1 MKNFMKQS
9 REIFYKERKKL
20 TFSFSWYNRL
30 YKPKWMTKLMD
41 RRFEDTY
48 RHQRILY
55 KNGRI
60 AMGKI
65 VQSNTLLFN
74 AGKDDSPAAMV
85 YSEDPYFEENPEKL
99 KKIASYLYSIKGV
112 KCEDEDLQ
120 IFSDILQDEFVTLFN
135 FKVPEKITFGKNVY
149 FTSFMVVRNHLPNGY
164 IDFEYFPVIIYPEKT
179 EASIILPSK
188 YWIPEPKDVITL
200 RTMNKNID
208 LINLD
213 PEKYIMMVEKFIEYA
228 IYKSRTAWWSRD
240 EWRRRILHFRYQK
253 STALI
258 NNGNMKEAKE
268 FLYELLDEINAPEGH
283 RTSDTFYM
291 LVLFNIASVLIY
303 CEKFEEAKEKIELI
317 KITFSNLKHQKYIE
331 TFDKLLKFKE
341 MELNIL
347 HDDLEKGGRYLQE
360 LLSVK
365 SNETERGNL
374 LLYKGIYHYKRN
386 EKDEALECL
395 KESSNILKAPYQSQK
410 IQYYI
415 KSVTF
420 NI

>member
-1 MKNFMKQS
+1 MKNFMNQA

-20 TFSFSWYNRL
+20 TFCFSWYNRI
-30 YKPKWMTKLMD
+30 YKPKWMTTSMD
-41 RRFEDTY
+41 QRFEDTY

-55 KNGRI
+55 RNGRI
-60 AMGKI
+60 AIGTI
-65 VQSNTLLFN
+65 VQSNTLLFK

-85 YSEDPYFEENPEKL
+85 YSEDPYFEENPDML

-120 IFSDILQDEFVTLFN
+120 IFSDILQDEFVSLFN
-135 FKVPEKITFGKNVY
+135 FKVPEKITFGKSVY
-149 FTSFMVVRNHLPNGY
+149 FTSFMVARNHLPNGY

-188 YWIPEPKDVITL
+188 YWIPKPKDVITL

-208 LINLD
+208 IIYLD
-213 PEKYIMMVEKFIEYA
+213 PENYIMMVEKFIEYA
-228 IYKSRTAWWSRD
+228 KYKSRTAWWSRD
-240 EWRRRILHFRYQK
+240 AWRRRILHFRYQK

-268 FLYELLDEINAPEGH
+268 LLEELLDEINVSEAH
-283 RTSDTFYM
+283 RTGNTFYM
-291 LVLFNIASVLIY
+291 LVIFNIVSILVH
-303 CEKFEEAKEKIELI
+303 CEKYEEAKERIELI

-347 HDDLEKGGRYLQE
+347 HYDLEKGGSYLQE

-365 SNETERGNL
+365 NNDTERGNL

-386 EKDEALECL
+386 EKDKALECL
-395 KESSNILKAPYQSQK
+395 KEASNILKAAYQLQK
-410 IQYYI
+410 IQHYI
-415 KSVTF
+415 KMCS
-420 NI
+420 